1 MRRASDAVDLRV
13 LGAMQITVLDWLQLV
28 GAHQAQVH
36 DVADVEIIN
45 PVVQLFEAERVP
57 DGDLE
62 LLDLLDGFDLL

>member
-1 MRRASDAVDLRV
+1 
-13 LGAMQITVLDWLQLV
+13 MQIAILDWLQLV

-36 DVADVEIIN
+36 DVANVEIIN
-45 PVVQLFEAERVP
+45 PVVELFEAERVP

>member
-1 MRRASDAVDLRV
+1 
-13 LGAMQITVLDWLQLV
+13 MQITVLDWLQLV

>member
-1 MRRASDAVDLRV
+1 
-13 LGAMQITVLDWLQLV
+13 MQIAVLDWLQLV